1 MAMKPIKIIRF
12 ARGFAV
18 GRVLGE
24 EVPFGIRQ
32 TLLDCGR
39 AVEIE
44 PEESAAVPSTE
55 REHRRPARVKS

>member
-1 MAMKPIKIIRF
+1 MKPIKIIRF

-24 EVPFGIRQ
+24 EVPSGVRQ

-44 PEESAAVPSTE
+44 PEASAVAPPVE
-55 REHRRPARVKS
+55 REQRRLARTKS